1 MGADS
6 SILELV
12 AILGASALALFI
24 VAVAVMSGMQA
35 VADNSP
41 TLLSQVIAAQGL
53 DPLQA
58 MASTEGREFGLA
70 VRRCTRC
77 SGRERCRAWLS
88 SGARDGYQ
96 AFCPNAAFIQSLKP
110 S

>member
-1 MGADS
+1 MGGES
-6 SILELV
+6 SILELI
-12 AILGASALALFI
+12 AILGASALAIFI
-24 VAVAVMSGMQA
+24 VAVAILSGMQA

-41 TLLSQVIAAQGL
+41 TLLSKVLAAQGL

-58 MASTEGREFGLA
+58 MSSSEGREFGLA

-77 SGRERCRAWLS
+77 GGRDRCRAWLA

-96 AFCPNAAFIQSLKP
+96 AFCPNAAFIQSLKR